1 MYFFNSFK
9 KNCMY
14 ARTYGCMI
22 LKKMSFYLQRKR
34 WWSRS
39 SGDCLAHRT
48 PVETAQFC
56 HLKTREEKQ
65 NQKRKSSH
73 QMLKESSWSEK
84 AVCDVPDGVMLLY
97 WKVWSLAVC
106 HSIVMRDNQA
116 AEQDSEDQTMLR
128 TNWVFFFLLRF
139 SITGYNQWLSLL
151 RMLGA
156 KAQQVTPRSWALF
169 SLWSCFTCRSHSR
182 RSP

>member
-1 MYFFNSFK
+1 
-9 KNCMY
+9 MY

-65 NQKRKSSH
+65 TKNWSRHIKCWKRAAGQK
-73 QMLKESSWSEK
+73 K
-84 AVCDVPDGVMLLY
+84 AVCDVPDGVLLWY

-106 HSIVMRDNQA
+106 HSIVMRDNKA
-116 AEQDSEDQTMLR
+116 AEQDSEDQMMWR
-128 TNWVFFFLLRF
+128 TNWVFFFCCV
-139 SITGYNQWLSLL
+139 S
-151 RMLGA
+151 
-156 KAQQVTPRSWALF
+156 RSQGTI
-169 SLWSCFTCRSHSR
+169 SGSHCWGCWERR
-182 RSP
+182 RSRWPRGRGRYSLCGAASSAGPTVAGLRRWIQS